1 MNAVTRKTATA
12 LALAL
17 VVLSA
22 ATLVAA
28 PPRTTVAPLLVD
40 PYPPQQPRI
49 GFHYRVIPGY
59 GYEILS
65 VSWGSPA
72 SRIGLEPGDVV
83 RSINGYPMTYY
94 GAHHQAVAQA
104 MYYGGW
110 LSMRIRDVRT
120 GWTVTRG
127 TYLFGVGAPAAAA
140 AAPVSY

>member
-1 MNAVTRKTATA
+1 MNAVTRRTATV

-22 ATLVAA
+22 ASLMAA
-28 PPRTTVAPLLVD
+28 PPHPTVAPLRLN
-40 PYPPQQPRI
+40 PYTPDYPRL
-49 GFHYRVIPGY
+49 GFLYRVIPGY

-83 RSINGYPMTYY
+83 RSINGYPLTYY

-104 MYYGGW
+104 MNYGGW

-120 GWTVTRG
+120 GYTVTRG
-127 TYLFGVGAPAAAA
+127 TYLYGVGAPAAAA
-140 AAPVSY
+140 MVRN